1 MKDNSNDEYDNNAFQ
16 EGDRVWSRAYGWGT
30 VTEIGRPTDT
40 YPIRV
45 RFDQCHVE
53 DSWMW
58 YTMDGCFEKHQ
69 ARTLKHQARTLF
81 FAEIPIPPEALV
93 RPVKFERGEVV
104 QWRENGGFQ
113 CFGFY
118 IRPDGNRHRIVDA
131 FGQVVSV
138 AEVRKP
144 VMPEIDEV
152 AQEASDEQN

>member
-1 MKDNSNDEYDNNAFQ
+1 MSDNAFQ
-16 EGDRVWSRAYGWGT
+16 KGDRVWSMACGWGS
-30 VTEIGRPTDT
+30 VISIGRPPDT
-40 YPIRV
+40 YRLQV
-45 RFDQCHVE
+45 RFDQSSDDDDLCAY
-53 DSWMW
+53 
-58 YTMDGCFEKHQ
+58 YTTDGRLQRHE
-69 ARTLKHQARTLF
+69 ARTLF

-152 AQEASDEQN
+152 AQEASDEQLNGLKGDR